1 LASKFFER
9 FLLKE
14 SAEPKFGS
22 GSGTGKSQAILFV
35 GVLAGA
41 LSKILYDYF
50 YTETAQSVGATVS
63 VGTVVI
69 ACIASIVIFPKLYY
83 VGGLDQRKLS
93 FAHWTLAFQNG
104 FFWNVAFAEIASR
117 MNAS

>member
-1 LASKFFER
+1 LASKFLER

-41 LSKILYDYF
+41 LSKISYDYF
-50 YTETAQSVGATVS
+50 SEGTTQSIGA
-63 VGTVVI
+63 VVL
-69 ACIASIVIFPKLYY
+69 AFIASVVIFPQLYY

-117 MNAS
+117 MNAT